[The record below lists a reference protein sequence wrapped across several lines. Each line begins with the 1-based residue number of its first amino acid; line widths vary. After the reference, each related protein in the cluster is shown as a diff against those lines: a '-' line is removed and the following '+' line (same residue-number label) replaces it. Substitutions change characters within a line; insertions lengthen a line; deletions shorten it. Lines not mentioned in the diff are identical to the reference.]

1 MLVCPE
7 CGFQNTPGT
16 TFCASPTSPK
26 HPGPCGA
33 FLDWEGLEERQSED
47 ATIVQPGRTGP
58 ASTAGRVAV
67 VAVLAPT
74 EVEVDPGAEATIDV
88 RVRNLGSVVDK
99 FVLAL
104 DGPPAGWSVIEPA
117 ALPMFPAS
125 EGTATIT
132 FRPPRSWQV
141 PAGPTRFRLRVSSSA
156 QPGTFTMADGV
167 VAVGGFSSLS
177 GLVVPQTSRHNSGAE
192 HRVMVENAGNEPVSL
207 TFDARDPDEVLH
219 LGIDPTFVTVDP
231 GATATVVLRVRA
243 LRPLGGS
250 VAQPRPFTVT
260 ATAHGRE
267 ALPLS
272 GTFVQEPVAAPA
284 PAPAPAPTVRRA
296 PAPPPEPRPQPPV
309 KRRSC
314 LGFLFKL
321 LLVLILLVVIAGAA
335 AYFAG
340 VRIASDGS
348 IIWPS

>member
-33 FLDWEGLEERQSED
+33 FLDWAGFDREQVED
-47 ATIVQPGRTGP
+47 PTIVAPGRTGP

-74 EVEVDPGAEATIDV
+74 EVAVDPGAEATIEV

-99 FVLAL
+99 FVLGIE
-104 DGPPAGWSVIEPA
+104 GPPAGWSVIEPA

-125 EGTATIT
+125 EGTATVT

-141 PAGPTRFRLRVSSSA
+141 SAGPARFRLRVSSSA

-167 VAVGGFSSLS
+167 VAVGAFSSLS
-177 GLVVPQTSRHNSGAE
+177 GRVVPQTSRHTSGAE
-192 HRVMVENAGNEPVSL
+192 HRVMVENAGNQPVSL

-231 GATATVVLRVRA
+231 GATATVVLRAGPCVPSAARWPSRGPSPSPSPPTA
-243 LRPLGGS
+243 ARRSPSAERSSRNRWPHPPPRLLR
-250 VAQPRPFTVT
+250 
-260 ATAHGRE
+260 
-267 ALPLS
+267 
-272 GTFVQEPVAAPA
+272 
-284 PAPAPAPTVRRA
+284 RRA
-296 PAPPPEPRPQPPV
+296 VPL
-309 KRRSC
+309 RRLPSP
-314 LGFLFKL
+314 GRKL
-321 LLVLILLVVIAGAA
+321 
-335 AYFAG
+335 
-340 VRIASDGS
+340 
-348 IIWPS
+348 P

>member
-1 MLVCPE
+1 MRGVPRLE
-7 CGFQNTPGT
+7 GIGGQ
-16 TFCASPTSPK
+16 AQAEDPT
-26 HPGPCGA
+26 
-33 FLDWEGLEERQSED
+33 L
-47 ATIVQPGRTGP
+47 VQPGRSGP

-67 VAVLAPT
+67 VAVLSST
-74 EVEVDPGAEATIDV
+74 EVAVEPGGEATIEV

-99 FVLAL
+99 FVLGL
-104 DGPPAGWSVIEPA
+104 EGSPAGWSVIEPA
-117 ALPMFPAS
+117 TLPMFPSS
-125 EGTATIT
+125 EGTASLT

-167 VAVGGFSSLS
+167 VVVGAFSSLS
-177 GLVVPQTSRHNSGAE
+177 GRVVPQTSRHSGGAE
-192 HRVMVENAGNEPVSL
+192 HRVMVENAGNQPVSL

-260 ATAHGRE
+260 ATAHGGE
-267 ALPLS
+267 PLPLTA
-272 GTFVQEPVAAPA
+272 TFVQEPAPA
-284 PAPAPAPTVRRA
+284 PAPAPAPTPRRA
-296 PAPPPEPRPQPPV
+296 AAPPPEPRPEPPV

-321 LLVLILLVVIAGAA
+321 FLVLVLLVVIAGVA